1 MIVGG
6 VSREKRFFN
15 FSPITLP
22 VAKVGGEVISL
33 PVPNAPWAAPG
44 PAPPSTANLAFT
56 EKTKPNEGGGF
67 ILIGGPAT
75 ILGTAVFGN
84 QRVQDWV
91 SDVIE
96 WSEPEGPT
104 GQPLAW

>member
-1 MIVGG
+1 MRLRGLHLNV
-6 VSREKRFFN
+6 EKRLGRMTAQLNILASFPMPAA
-15 FSPITLP
+15 S
-22 VAKVGGEVISL
+22 GD
-33 PVPNAPWAAPG
+33 NAVFT
-44 PAPPSTANLAFT
+44 PPSKANLAFT

-84 QRVQDWV
+84 QLVQDWV
-91 SDVIE
+91 RDAIG

-104 GQPLAW
+104 GEPLAW